1 MKYRSK
7 YQASINFFNI
17 YPSELQKKLQNV
29 IWHESIEKRSKI
41 WNEQEIPFKKIEESF
56 INLVI
61 QRNKFAVEKG
71 FSSSVDHYLNLYK
84 IPIDKYTKMLKNVNE
99 IIDYCNCQVQNI
111 NKESSIFYNEF
122 GNHCYVCTLKN
133 FPFQD
138 AESVKKYIFENDKL
152 LKEYKDKIIFINNAI
167 SKSSYNKITDKFEV
181 YIDKNQNFR
190 HQTIDA
196 IHELAHIKNRIL
208 NYKNFV
214 QPKKVGIYFSELN
227 TLKIELEL
235 LINISQELYFSVF
248 GEFLKVFH
256 RVLFEIEIYSNPKRD
271 LNKIYADI
279 FNKCYQGAKQTINR
293 SYILDND
300 IIRNPFR
307 TLPHA
312 IAQSEIIKSL
322 INDTL
327 RIN

>member
-7 YQASINFFNI
+7 YQSSINFFNI
-17 YPSELQKKLQNV
+17 YPPEFQKKLQNV

-41 WNEQEIPFKKIEESF
+41 WDKQEIPFEKIKKSF
-56 INLVI
+56 INLVV
-61 QRNKFAVEKG
+61 QRNKFLVEKG
-71 FSSSVDHYLNLYK
+71 FSSSVDYYLNLYK
-84 IPIDKYTKMLKNVNE
+84 IPIVKYNEMLKNLDKVV
-99 IIDYCNCQVQNI
+99 DYCNQQLSDI
-111 NKESSIFYNEF
+111 NKEPLTFYSEF

-152 LKEYKDKIIFINNAI
+152 LKEYKDKIIFINNVI

-190 HQTIDA
+190 HQTIDV
-196 IHELAHIKNRIL
+196 IHELAHIKNCIL
-208 NYKNFV
+208 NYKNFN
-214 QPKKVGIYFSELN
+214 QPKKIGVYYSELK

-235 LINISQELYFSVF
+235 LKNISHELYFSVF

-256 RVLFEIEIYSNPKRD
+256 RVLFEIEIYTNPNQNLDKV
-271 LNKIYADI
+271 YALT
-279 FNKCYQGAKQTINR
+279 FNKCFNGAIQISNR
-293 SYILDND
+293 SFILDEA
-300 IIRNPFR
+300 IINNPFS

-312 IAQSEIIKSL
+312 IAQYKIIKEL
-322 INDTL
+322 FTKHF
-327 RIN
+327 